1 MPPRCGCRLAVAD
14 EAFLDN
20 AQFIIIRPIPAAFT
34 IGSRQNFDLRA
45 VDKVGHKVGLT
56 IGANP
61 RSDGRPRRLTSQT
74 CVCETM
80 PKPIRTGEFS
90 FHSPCRNEK
99 LTKGHARHAMKQP
112 KRRILHRPASDP
124 WLRNARS
131 SHRPPER
138 PAGRRGG
145 GLAGSGCGWPL

>member
-1 MPPRCGCRLAVAD
+1 MANNVACECDAAEVNWSRCSCDIESTGFKKISADLMGSDAGECRILRLRPVTTN
-14 EAFLDN
+14 N
-20 AQFIIIRPIPAAFT
+20 AHET
-34 IGSRQNFDLRA
+34 RA
-45 VDKVGHKVGLT
+45 LCPLGL
-56 IGANP
+56 
-61 RSDGRPRRLTSQT
+61 SQT

-124 WLRNARS
+124 EKGLDQMSVLRRT
-131 SHRPPER
+131 
-138 PAGRRGG
+138 GRM
-145 GLAGSGCGWPL
+145 CGFLTNIENVRRRKHE